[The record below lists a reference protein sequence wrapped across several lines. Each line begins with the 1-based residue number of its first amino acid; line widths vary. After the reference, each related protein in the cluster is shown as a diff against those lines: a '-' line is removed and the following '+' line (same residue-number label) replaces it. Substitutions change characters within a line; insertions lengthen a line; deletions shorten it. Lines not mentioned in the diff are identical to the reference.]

1 MPIFSLLIGL
11 KFLPHERVG
20 AVADR
25 RGLPRPRRRCV
36 RRRRHAR
43 GRRLAVIGT
52 LAVVLASVFY
62 ASAGIYSQLH
72 LKGTISGPVL
82 ATGSMLAGGVI
93 LLPLAILDP
102 PTSMPT
108 AGAIGSLLLLALLGT
123 ALAQL
128 LLFRVVG
135 LFGARRLSLV
145 TYLLPG
151 FALVYG
157 ALILDERVNGSA
169 LIGLALILLGV
180 ALGSGSLRLGAAA
193 ACRRR
198 ETTPTVAGLVERS
211 DQDAE
216 RGRRRAAA
224 PDELCRLV
232 EVDAAVEC
240 EDEGRVTV
248 EADGDQLLDPPAEHA
263 GGRVGRRLLGCLG
276 LDAPGVSGRRSCR
289 SPLTCLGP
297 ILLLHEP
304 RGGVRGRFRM
314 SELEGFSC
322 EAVPLD
328 PRREPL
334 SVTHRSALLEGVVL
348 SAPRC
353 IGRMFGNLASGLRRC
368 FSRVKNVC
376 R

>member
-11 KFLPHERVG
+11 KFLPHERIGAARIAGVCLGLVG
-20 AVADR
+20 VAFVA
-25 RGLPRPRRRCV
+25 GGTPEGG
-36 RRRRHAR
+36 AM
-43 GRRLAVIGT
+43 AVIGT

-151 FALVYG
+151 FALGYG

-180 ALGSGSLRLGAAA
+180 ALGSGSLRL
-193 ACRRR
+193 RRR
-198 ETTPTVAGLVERS
+198 RAVPATETTPTG
-211 DQDAE
+211 
-216 RGRRRAAA
+216 
-224 PDELCRLV
+224 
-232 EVDAAVEC
+232 
-240 EDEGRVTV
+240 
-248 EADGDQLLDPPAEHA
+248 
-263 GGRVGRRLLGCLG
+263 
-276 LDAPGVSGRRSCR
+276 
-289 SPLTCLGP
+289 
-297 ILLLHEP
+297 
-304 RGGVRGRFRM
+304 
-314 SELEGFSC
+314 
-322 EAVPLD
+322 
-328 PRREPL
+328 
-334 SVTHRSALLEGVVL
+334 
-348 SAPRC
+348 
-353 IGRMFGNLASGLRRC
+353 
-368 FSRVKNVC
+368 
-376 R
+376 

>member
-11 KFLPHERVG
+11 KFLPHERIGAARIAGVCLGLVG
-20 AVADR
+20 VAFVA
-25 RGLPRPRRRCV
+25 GGTPEGG
-36 RRRRHAR
+36 A
-43 GRRLAVIGT
+43 LAVIGT

-128 LLFRVVG
+128 LLFRVVR

-180 ALGSGSLRLGAAA
+180 ALGSGSLRL
-193 ACRRR
+193 RRR
-198 ETTPTVAGLVERS
+198 RAVPATETTPT
-211 DQDAE
+211 
-216 RGRRRAAA
+216 
-224 PDELCRLV
+224 P
-232 EVDAAVEC
+232 
-240 EDEGRVTV
+240 
-248 EADGDQLLDPPAEHA
+248 
-263 GGRVGRRLLGCLG
+263 
-276 LDAPGVSGRRSCR
+276 
-289 SPLTCLGP
+289 
-297 ILLLHEP
+297 
-304 RGGVRGRFRM
+304 
-314 SELEGFSC
+314 
-322 EAVPLD
+322 
-328 PRREPL
+328 
-334 SVTHRSALLEGVVL
+334 
-348 SAPRC
+348 
-353 IGRMFGNLASGLRRC
+353 
-368 FSRVKNVC
+368 
-376 R
+376 

>member
-11 KFLPHERVG
+11 KFLPHERIGAARIAGVCLGLVG
-20 AVADR
+20 VAFVA
-25 RGLPRPRRRCV
+25 GGTPEGG
-36 RRRRHAR
+36 A
-43 GRRLAVIGT
+43 LAVIGT

-82 ATGSMLAGGVI
+82 ATGSMFAGGVI

-128 LLFRVVG
+128 LLFRVVR

-180 ALGSGSLRLGAAA
+180 ALGSGSLRL
-193 ACRRR
+193 RRR
-198 ETTPTVAGLVERS
+198 RAVPATETTPTAFSLDS

-216 RGRRRAAA
+216 RGRRRTTT

-240 EDEGRVTV
+240 EHQGRVAV

-263 GGRVGRRLLGCLG
+263 GGRVGRRLLGGLG
-276 LDAPGVSGRRSCR
+276 LDGLECRVAAHAALHSRDWVRFCSSTYRAVAYADASAWPSSRASRAKRYHSIHVVS
-289 SPLTCLGP
+289 L
-297 ILLLHEP
+297 
-304 RGGVRGRFRM
+304 
-314 SELEGFSC
+314 
-322 EAVPLD
+322 
-328 PRREPL
+328 
-334 SVTHRSALLEGVVL
+334 
-348 SAPRC
+348 
-353 IGRMFGNLASGLRRC
+353 
-368 FSRVKNVC
+368 
-376 R
+376 